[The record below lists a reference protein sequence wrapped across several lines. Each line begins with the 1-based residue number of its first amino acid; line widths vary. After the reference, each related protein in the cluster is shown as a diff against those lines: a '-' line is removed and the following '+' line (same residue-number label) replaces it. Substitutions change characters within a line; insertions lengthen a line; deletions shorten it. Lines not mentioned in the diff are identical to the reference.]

1 MSLEIHHACPA
12 LADLLVC
19 LANISNHFVV
29 PYPLEFKIFLTKLKK
44 KAYSLVD
51 IAKKLNISTTT
62 VSFILNGKAEEK
74 RISNVLKEKV
84 LRFVEEVNY
93 KPNLLARSFRT
104 GKTNIIGLM
113 VEDISNSFFS
123 NLARLIEEKAYKSG
137 YKILYCSTGNDPEK
151 AMELMQMFKDRR
163 IDGYIITPTDG
174 IKDEID
180 QLVSSGV
187 PVILFDRKYEHTQH
201 DFVVLDNYQSTF
213 NAVEHLVTNGFK
225 EIGFV
230 TINSLQ
236 SQMQQRLS
244 GYEAAI
250 DKFGLKSHIK
260 ELSFNLDGAN
270 MTEYIVDFIKRK
282 KNLDAVFFA
291 TNYLCISGL
300 KAINQLKLS
309 IPDDIGVVS
318 FDDHVAFDLHNPGIT
333 AITQP
338 IEVMAEQLINIL
350 LDKLAFT
357 NQHVHQIILPG
368 QLISRNSSAK
378 KKIN

>member
-1 MSLEIHHACPA
+1 M
-12 LADLLVC
+12 
-19 LANISNHFVV
+19 
-29 PYPLEFKIFLTKLKK
+29 KK
-44 KAYSLVD
+44 KSYSLVD

-74 RISNVLKEKV
+74 RISTELKEKV
-84 LRFVEEVNY
+84 LRFVEEINY

-137 YKILYCSTGNDPEK
+137 YKILYCSTGNDPVK
-151 AMELMQMFKDRR
+151 ASELMQMFKDRR

-174 IKDEID
+174 IKNEID
-180 QLVSSGV
+180 QLVNSGV
-187 PVILFDRKYEHTQH
+187 PVILFDRTYENTQH

-213 NAVEHLVTNGFK
+213 NAVEHLVKNGFK
-225 EIGFV
+225 HIGFV

-250 DKFGLKSHIK
+250 DKFDLKPYIK
-260 ELSFNLDGAN
+260 ELSFNLDNRN
-270 MTEYIVDFIKRK
+270 MTDYIVDFLKRK
-282 KNLDAVFFA
+282 KNIDAVVFA
-291 TNYLCISGL
+291 TNYLGISGL
-300 KAINQLKLS
+300 KAINQLNLS
-309 IPDDIGVVS
+309 IPNDIGVVS
-318 FDDHVAFDLHNPGIT
+318 FDDHVAFDLHNPAIT

-350 LDKLAFT
+350 LNKLADN
-357 NQHVHQIILPG
+357 NQQQHQITLPG
-368 QLISRNSSAK
+368 LLINRQSSAK
-378 KKIN
+378 RK

>member
-1 MSLEIHHACPA
+1 M
-12 LADLLVC
+12 
-19 LANISNHFVV
+19 
-29 PYPLEFKIFLTKLKK
+29 KK
-44 KAYSLVD
+44 KTYSLVD

-74 RISNVLKEKV
+74 RISNELKEKV
-84 LRFVEEVNY
+84 LRFIEEINY

-137 YKILYCSTGNDPEK
+137 YKILYCSTGNDPVK
-151 AMELMQMFKDRR
+151 AGELMQMFKDRR

-174 IKDEID
+174 IKNEID
-180 QLVSSGV
+180 QLISNGI
-187 PVILFDRKYEHTQH
+187 PVILFDRKFENAEY
-201 DFVVLDNYQSTF
+201 DFVVLDNYNSAY
-213 NAVEHLVTNGFK
+213 NAVEHLVANGFK

-236 SQMQQRLS
+236 SQMKQRLA
-244 GYEAAI
+244 GYEKAI
-250 DKFGLKSHIK
+250 EKFKLKPYIK
-260 ELSFNLDGAN
+260 ELSFNLDSN
-270 MTEYIVDFIKRK
+270 SMTEYIVDFLQRK

-309 IPDDIGVVS
+309 IPNDLAVIS
-318 FDDHVAFDLHNPGIT
+318 FDDHIAFDLHNPPIT

-350 LDKLAFT
+350 LSKLAFT
-357 NQHVHQIILPG
+357 NKQTHQIILPG
-368 QLISRNSSAK
+368 LLIHRNSTVK
-378 KKIN
+378 KKKS

>member
-1 MSLEIHHACPA
+1 M
-12 LADLLVC
+12 
-19 LANISNHFVV
+19 
-29 PYPLEFKIFLTKLKK
+29 KK
-44 KAYSLVD
+44 KSYSLVD

-74 RISNVLKEKV
+74 RISTELKEKV
-84 LRFVEEVNY
+84 LRFIEEINY

-137 YKILYCSTGNDPEK
+137 YKILYCSTGNDPVK
-151 AMELMQMFKDRR
+151 AGELMQMFKDRR

-174 IKDEID
+174 IKNEID
-180 QLVSSGV
+180 QLISNGI
-187 PVILFDRKYEHTQH
+187 PVILFDRKFENAEY
-201 DFVVLDNYQSTF
+201 DFVVLDNYNSAY
-213 NAVEHLVTNGFK
+213 NAVEHLVSNGFK

-236 SQMQQRLS
+236 SQMKQRLD
-244 GYEAAI
+244 GYEKAI
-250 DKFGLKSHIK
+250 EKFKLKPYIK
-260 ELSFNLDGAN
+260 ELSFNLDSN
-270 MTEYIVDFIKRK
+270 SMTEYIVDFLQRK

-291 TNYLCISGL
+291 TNYLGISGL

-309 IPDDIGVVS
+309 IPNDLAVIS
-318 FDDHVAFDLHNPGIT
+318 FDDHVAFDLHNPPIT

-338 IEVMAEQLINIL
+338 IEIMAEQLINIL
-350 LDKLAFT
+350 LSKLAFT
-357 NQHVHQIILPG
+357 NKQTHQIILPG
-368 QLISRNSSAK
+368 LLIHRNSTVK
-378 KKIN
+378 KKKG